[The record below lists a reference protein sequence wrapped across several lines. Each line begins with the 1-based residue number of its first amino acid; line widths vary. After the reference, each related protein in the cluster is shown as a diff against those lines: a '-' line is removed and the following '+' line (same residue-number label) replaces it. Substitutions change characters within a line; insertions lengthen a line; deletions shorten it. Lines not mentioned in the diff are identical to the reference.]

1 MVLRYKM
8 QYKYQNED
16 TQSPYCG
23 NAAKCQN
30 VLDTT
35 HTHTSE
41 NEQCIQHNNG
51 TINQQYPPTFGGLIE
66 LKKRKITNLF
76 LWFNKDE

>member
-1 MVLRYKM
+1 MVLQNKT

-16 TQSPYCG
+16 NQSPYCG

-30 VLDTT
+30 VLDIT
-35 HTHTSE
+35 HSLQ
-41 NEQCIQHNNG
+41 NGQCIQHNNG

-66 LKKRKITNLF
+66 LK
-76 LWFNKDE
+76 